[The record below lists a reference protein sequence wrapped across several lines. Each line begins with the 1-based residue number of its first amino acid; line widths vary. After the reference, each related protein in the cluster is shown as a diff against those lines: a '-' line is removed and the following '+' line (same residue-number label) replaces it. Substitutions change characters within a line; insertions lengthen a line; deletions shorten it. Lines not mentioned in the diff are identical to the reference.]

1 MTAVPPDPLD
11 HHGQQQHR
19 TYGTDCALS
28 HAEQPIRCAV
38 QALPYDQQSRAERR
52 KCALSHG
59 AARSR
64 DARLA
69 ATHSLFAS
77 RCCAPAWL
85 LLKGRC
91 ITEGEF
97 SAR

>member
-1 MTAVPPDPLD
+1 VTAIPPDPRNY
-11 HHGQQQHR
+11 HGQQDR

-52 KCALSHG
+52 KYALNHR

-64 DARLA
+64 NARPA

-85 LLKGRC
+85 LTRRFRVRRPG
-91 ITEGEF
+91 GDGG
-97 SAR
+97 